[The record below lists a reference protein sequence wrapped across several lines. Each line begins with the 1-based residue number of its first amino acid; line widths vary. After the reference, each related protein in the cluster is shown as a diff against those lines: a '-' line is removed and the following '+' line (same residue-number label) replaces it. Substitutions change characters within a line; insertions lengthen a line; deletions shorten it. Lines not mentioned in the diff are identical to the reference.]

1 MKAGPTANYLKQMDS
16 CIAAVDTETA
26 QAGKPPALLLH
37 SCCAPCSTSV
47 IASLSPHFAITV
59 FYYNPNIDLP
69 EEYHHRA
76 NEQRKLLEQ
85 LPTPTPVLFLEG
97 EYLPGEFLEMAVPYA
112 GEREGGVRCKKCY
125 TMRLEKTAKTA
136 AELGIPWF
144 CSTLSVSPLKD
155 ADRINTI
162 GNALGKEYGV
172 SWLWS
177 NFKKRDGYR
186 KSVEMSRKYNLY
198 RQDYCGCS
206 FSRAREGISLDE
218 PD

>member
-1 MKAGPTANYLKQMDS
+1 MKNGKKTNYPALMDS
-16 CIAAVDTETA
+16 CIATADAETA
-26 QAGKPPALLLH
+26 RTGSPAAMLLH

-47 IASLSPHFAITV
+47 IESLSPHFAITV

-76 NEQRKLLEQ
+76 DEQRKLLER
-85 LPTPTPVLFLEG
+85 LETPNPVNFLEG
-97 EYLPGEFLEMAVPYA
+97 EYRPGEFLEMAVPYA
-112 GEREGGVRCKKCY
+112 GEREGGIRCTNCY

-136 AELGIPWF
+136 VELGIPWF

-155 ADRINTI
+155 AERINTI
-162 GNALGKEYGV
+162 GNTMAEQYGV

-186 KSVEMSRKYNLY
+186 QSVKMSREYNLY

-206 FSRAREGISLDE
+206 FSRVREGISQDQ

>member
-1 MKAGPTANYLKQMDS
+1 MNDNRTVNYLSRMDS
-16 CIAAVDTETA
+16 CIAAADGETA
-26 QAGKPPALLLH
+26 KTGTPPAMLLH

-76 NEQRKLLEQ
+76 DEQRKLLEQ
-85 LPTPTPVLFLEG
+85 LTTPNPVLFLEG

-112 GEREGGVRCKKCY
+112 GECEGGIRCTQCY

-136 AELGIPWF
+136 AQRGIPWF

-155 ADRINTI
+155 ANRINTI
-162 GNALGKEYGV
+162 GSTLGEHYSV

-186 KSVEMSRKYNLY
+186 KSVEMSRDYGLY

-206 FSRAREGISLDE
+206 FSRASSGISLIE

>member
-1 MKAGPTANYLKQMDS
+1 MNNEKSANYPVLMDS
-16 CIAAVDTETA
+16 CIAASDAETA
-26 QAGKPPALLLH
+26 RTGTPPALLLH
-37 SCCAPCSTSV
+37 SCCAPCSTCV

-76 NEQRKLLEQ
+76 DEQRKLLDQ
-85 LPTPTPVLFLEG
+85 LRTPNPVRFLEG

-112 GEREGGVRCKKCY
+112 GEREGGVRCSKCY

-136 AELGIPWF
+136 ADLGIPWF
-144 CSTLSVSPLKD
+144 CTTLSVSPLKD
-155 ADRINTI
+155 ENLINTI
-162 GNALGKEYGV
+162 GHTLAEQYDL

-186 KSVEMSRKYNLY
+186 KSVEMSREYGLY
-198 RQDYCGCS
+198 RQNYCGCS
-206 FSRAREGISLDE
+206 FSRASEGIQLD
-218 PD
+218 DTD

>member
-1 MKAGPTANYLKQMDS
+1 MKNEKNPNYPALMDA
-16 CIAAVDTETA
+16 CLAEADGETA
-26 QAGKPPALLLH
+26 KTGTPPALLLH

-47 IASLSPHFAITV
+47 ITSLSPHFSITV

-76 NEQRKLLEQ
+76 DEQRKLLKQ
-85 LPTPTPVLFLEG
+85 LPTPNPVTFLEG

-112 GEREGGVRCKKCY
+112 GEREGGIRCTKCY

-155 ADRINTI
+155 ANRINTI
-162 GNALGKEYGV
+162 GKTLAEQYGA

-186 KSVEMSRKYNLY
+186 TSVEMSREYGLY

-206 FSRAREGISLDE
+206 FSRAREGISQDE